1 MKNISILI
9 TSIGGPP
16 GKSAY
21 ESLKIEGFRKLY
33 TCDSN
38 KKCPQ
43 NIIQYKNFFLVP
55 KVNDKN
61 YFKKIKKIIRDNK
74 IKILI
79 PCIET
84 EVIYWSKYKHK
95 LKDILILV
103 PPYSSLKI
111 AVNKHSIYK
120 LTKELNFPTLKTE
133 YKIIKNS
140 KIKTNLKYP
149 FIVKPSFSWGM
160 KNFFLIKN
168 KNDLIKSKF
177 DLNGNFIFQKYIRSN
192 EQNIFAV
199 GLLFNEKSQ
208 CVLKFCSKSL
218 STINKLGGAA
228 TSGIEVKNQKLIMK
242 SIEIIKQ
249 IGTWHGPVMIEWIY
263 NKNNKKFYLID
274 INPRLWGYSI
284 LPTFN
289 GKNFAL
295 NIINILLKKKIK
307 IKKMKK
313 KYLFVRD
320 NINIKKAIIKKSF

>member
-38 KKCPQ
+38 VRCPE
-43 NIIQYKNFFLVP
+43 NILKSKNFFLVP
-55 KVNDKN
+55 KANDKN
-61 YFKKIKKIIRDNK
+61 YFKKIKKIIKDNK

-95 LKDILILV
+95 LKNILILI
-103 PPYSSLKI
+103 PPYKSLKI
-111 AVNKHSIYK
+111 AVNKYLIYK
-120 LTKELNFPTLKTE
+120 LTKELNFPTIKTE
-133 YKIIKNS
+133 YKTIKNN

-149 FIVKPSFSWGM
+149 FIIKPSFSWGM

-168 KNDLIKSKF
+168 NDDLSKSKLE
-177 DLNGNFIFQKYIRSN
+177 LNGDFIFQKYIRSN

-218 STINKLGGAA
+218 STISKLGGAA
-228 TSGIEVKNQKLIMK
+228 TSGIESKNKKLINK
-242 SIEIIKQ
+242 SIKIIKQ

-263 NKNNKKFYLID
+263 DKKNKKFYLID

-295 NIINILLKKKIK
+295 NIVNILLKKSIK
-307 IKKMKK
+307 IKKMKN

-320 NINIKKAIIKKSF
+320 SINIKKIIIKKSF